1 MQRPQSSSLKG
12 ATRIWE
18 TAHLVEEEDGKD
30 KWVNGRVC
38 NMIMMIRSTRTMN
51 AASCICMAVGD
62 WGIFDGRHQG
72 VIWCICLMGRFL
84 ISR

>member
-51 AASCICMAVGD
+51 AASCICIGGRGLGD
-62 WGIFDGRHQG
+62 F
-72 VIWCICLMGRFL
+72 
-84 ISR
+84 